1 MNRRSLLSLVMSCAA
16 GSLACALGRGDEIR
30 AKVAAMNE
38 QHGLAILGL
47 AWPSRNGPTALTV
60 TGSGVGELS
69 LPDRPYYSV
78 AVSPD
83 GVWVAWVP
91 KKFLPWPVGSE
102 EQPVIRSVATALNGT
117 AAWRVG
123 FCYRAS

>member
-1 MNRRSLLSLVMSCAA
+1 
-16 GSLACALGRGDEIR
+16 
-30 AKVAAMNE
+30 MNE

-47 AWPSRNGPTALTV
+47 ALAPARNGPTALTV
-60 TGSGVGELS
+60 TGSGVGKLS

-83 GVWVAWVP
+83 CVWVAWVP